1 MTTGMEQEPLVNG
14 METSSWIA
22 EDEPSSRQTLSRGV
36 CGPGEGRGQVEH
48 RVQRVVNP
56 ASSFNTAR
64 IKSSHG
70 LRTRPLL
77 TSTPQLSPV
86 NEVNEQGRTQ
96 QQHKETSHH
105 GRHGNSV
112 EIQSSK
118 LPSIPEQSSFH
129 AVKSVFHTT
138 PVSMATATRSQ

>member
-1 MTTGMEQEPLVNG
+1 MEQEPLVNG

-22 EDEPSSRQTLSRGV
+22 EDEPSSRQTLSRGG
-36 CGPGEGRGQVEH
+36 CGPGEGRGQ
-48 RVQRVVNP
+48 RVVNP
-56 ASSFNTAR
+56 ASPSSSFNTAR